1 MKKYTFLLV
10 VALAIASAPSV
21 ATAQDM
27 GLKISTL
34 QGFGGTSFEAT
45 TTNLGVSGVIYTSIP
60 SNSISQGELSFFTFD
75 ENLGNKK
82 IVSCDTTIG
91 NLLDKIHIPNSGLL
105 VLSKLITTKDTFKSR
120 IEAVPQLTLISEEGK
135 VVWQKNYESFK
146 VISDKV
152 KNINMIQITGKVVES
167 NEYFIVAFS
176 GVLFTVNKK
185 TGEMLESADVPISY
199 SPISL
204 NIFQD
209 EIILVTRKDTFFMW
223 TSSESYQYDFYCL
236 SKFNN
241 QTIGVVS
248 LQIMEKWHYVTPLP
262 TLRKGDYFYE
272 KLSARLCAKD
282 SFEFVIYGNGL
293 NTDVV
298 RKVVISNSG
307 LQKTD
312 IVIPFLK
319 NNRGMRTELK
329 YSDVNRFYYLTSLGY
344 QLNNQNDQYKYCQIL
359 VTKTLTD
366 TMFLLKEAIDGE
378 QFLVLKIN
386 EMSDGGFLL
395 SGLSK
400 NPDVY
405 SYLVKVA
412 RAPFKPNLTVVWNG
426 TLEWSNPLPTGG
438 AVADGFEVVYKTADN
453 ADWNTIDLGKVN
465 NYTLTN
471 LKSNSTYTIK
481 VRAHNIAGW
490 GEYSDPQTLQTQNT
504 GVHTNSAN
512 TLNVYP
518 NPATSNGTLT
528 INSVSGAKIYIFSY
542 SGKQVFEGTLLSN
555 TLTLPDLST
564 GVYIVTVQSNEKTYQ
579 TKLSIRD

>member
-27 GLKISTL
+27 GLKIANL
-34 QGFGGTSFEAT
+34 EGFGGTSFEAT

-60 SNSISQGELSFFTFD
+60 STSISQGNLSFFTFD

-105 VLSKLITTKDTFKSR
+105 VLSKLVTTTDTFQSR
-120 IEAVPQLTLISEEGK
+120 IETTPQLTLISEEGK
-135 VVWQKNYESFK
+135 VVWQKNYENFK
-146 VISDKV
+146 IISDKMQNLNQFY
-152 KNINMIQITGKVVES
+152 KAGKVAES
-167 NEYFIVAFS
+167 DECFIVAFS
-176 GVLFTVNKK
+176 GVLFSLDKK
-185 TGEMLESADVPISY
+185 TGEVLKSADVPTSY
-199 SPISL
+199 FPVSL
-204 NIFQD
+204 SFFQN
-209 EIILVTRKDTFFMW
+209 EMTLVTRKDTFFKG
-223 TSSESYQYDFYCL
+223 TLVGTLQYDFYCL
-236 SKFNN
+236 SEFSN

-248 LQIMEKWHYVTPLP
+248 LQMMEKWHYTTTLP
-262 TLRKGDYFYE
+262 ALRKTDYIYE
-272 KLSARLCAKD
+272 KINVRLLAKD

-312 IVIPFLK
+312 IVMPFLK
-319 NNRGMRTELK
+319 NNFGMRTELK
-329 YSDVNRFYYLTSLGY
+329 YSNVNQFYYLTSMRY
-344 QLNNQNDQYKYCQIL
+344 ENNQDDQYKYCQIL

-366 TMFLLKEAIDGE
+366 TLFLLKEAIDGE
-378 QFLVLKIN
+378 QFLFLKIN
-386 EMSDGGFLL
+386 EMPDGGFLL

-438 AVADGFEVVYKTADN
+438 AVADAFTVAYKTADDS
-453 ADWNTIDLGKVN
+453 DWNTIDLGKVN
-465 NYTLTN
+465 NYTLKN
-471 LKSNSTYTIK
+471 LKSNTLYSIK

-490 GEYSDPQTLQTQNT
+490 GEYSDVQTLQTQNT
-504 GVHTNSAN
+504 ATHNVAVQ

-518 NPATSNGTLT
+518 NPAKSGETLT
-528 INSVSGAKIYIFSY
+528 INALAGATIYISSY

-555 TLTLPDLST
+555 TLTLPDLSR
-564 GVYIVTVQSNEKTYQ
+564 GIYVVSVYTDNKKYQS
-579 TKLSIRD
+579 KLIIQ